1 MMKKTKTKGSQR
13 LLKVFASYYKPHWK
27 LFFLDMICATCV
39 SAVDLIFPYV
49 SKMSMERYLPNGMF
63 RTFFTV
69 MAVMVAAYIIRAVF
83 QYIITYWGHLMGVR
97 IEADMRADLFCHI
110 QAQSFRFFDNNRT
123 GALMSRLTAELFDIT
138 ELAHHGPEDLFMS
151 ALTLVGSLIVLST
164 IRWELALIL
173 AIALPFF
180 LLFTITQRRRMRQA
194 SMEEKRQ
201 TAGINTEIESSI
213 SGVRTAKAFT
223 NEAAEREKFTRS
235 NEKFKNAKGG
245 HYKAMGIFNSGMEF
259 TMSILQ
265 VITIAAG
272 GYFIMQGRM
281 TYIELFT
288 FSLYV
293 STFVSPIRKLST
305 FVEMYIK
312 GIAGFRRF
320 QEVMEQ
326 EPDLQDAPNAPALP
340 PVQGDVAFEHVCF
353 RYRPEGPDVLWDVEL
368 KISAGSCL
376 AVVGS
381 SGGGKT
387 TLCQLLPRFYDVT
400 GGRVTIDGVDVRTV
414 TQESLRQQIGIIQQD
429 VFLFADTIRENIR
442 YGRPGA
448 TDTEVEE
455 AAKRAEIHEEILA
468 LPQGYDTY
476 VGERGVLLSGGQK
489 QRVSIARVFLKDP
502 PILILDEATSALD
515 SVTEARIQAALDQ
528 LSCGRTSI
536 IIAHRLS
543 TIRGADKIAV
553 VEEAHIVEYGTHRE
567 LMERNGIYA
576 ALVHAQQEIF

>member
-1 MMKKTKTKGSQR
+1 MKADNRGKS
-13 LLKVFASYYKPHWK
+13 LLRVFASYYRPHWK
-27 LFFLDMICATCV
+27 LFLLDMICATCV

-49 SKMSMERYLPNGMF
+49 SKMSMENYLPNGMF
-63 RTFFTV
+63 RTFFIV
-69 MAVMVAAYIIRAVF
+69 MAVMMGAYVIRAVF

-97 IEADMRADLFCHI
+97 IEADMRRDLFCHI
-110 QAQSFRFFDNNRT
+110 QGQSFRFFDQNRT
-123 GALMSRLTAELFDIT
+123 GALMSRITAELFDIT

-151 ALTLVGSLIVLST
+151 ALTLVGALAILFT

-173 AIALPFF
+173 CIALPFF
-180 LLFTITQRRRMRQA
+180 LLFTMTQRRRMRKA

-223 NEAAEREKFTRS
+223 NEAVEREKFFRS

-312 GIAGFRRF
+312 GLAGLRRF
-320 QEVMEQ
+320 QEVMTL
-326 EPDLQDAPNAPALP
+326 EPELQDAPDAQALTS
-340 PVQGDVAFEHVCF
+340 VRGDIAFEGVRF
-353 RYRPEGPDVLWDVEL
+353 RYHPQGPDVLRGVDL
-368 KISAGSCL
+368 QIPAGSCL
-376 AVVGS
+376 AVVGP

-400 GGRVTIDGVDVRTV
+400 EGRVTIDGIDVRAV
-414 TQESLRQQIGIIQQD
+414 TQESLRRQIGIIQQD

-448 TDTEVEE
+448 TDAEVE
-455 AAKRAEIHEEILA
+455 AAARRAEIHEEILA

-528 LSCGRTSI
+528 LSHGRTCI

-543 TIRGADKIAV
+543 TIRGADRIAV
-553 VEEAHIVEYGTHRE
+553 VEEAHIVEYGTHQALLE
-567 LMERNGIYA
+567 QDGVYA
-576 ALVHAQQEIF
+576 ALVRAQQDIF

>member
-1 MMKKTKTKGSQR
+1 MKADNRSKR

-27 LFFLDMICATCV
+27 LFLLDMICATCV
-39 SAVDLIFPYV
+39 SAVDLTFPYV
-49 SKMSMERYLPNGMF
+49 SKMSMENYLPNGMF
-63 RTFFTV
+63 RTFFIV
-69 MAVMVAAYIIRAVF
+69 MAVMMGAYIIRAVF

-97 IEADMRADLFCHI
+97 IEADMRRDLFCHI
-110 QAQSFRFFDNNRT
+110 QKQSFHFFDQNRT
-123 GALMSRLTAELFDIT
+123 GALMSRITAELFDIT

-151 ALTLVGSLIVLST
+151 ILTLVGALIILFT

-173 AIALPFF
+173 CIALPFF
-180 LLFTITQRRRMRQA
+180 LVFTITQRRRMRKA

-213 SGVRTAKAFT
+213 SGIRTAKAFT
-223 NEAAEREKFTRS
+223 NESIEQEKFFKS
-235 NEKFKNAKGG
+235 NERFKNAKGG

-265 VITIAAG
+265 VITITAG

-293 STFVSPIRKLST
+293 STFVNPIRKLST

-312 GIAGFRRF
+312 GLAGLRRF
-320 QEVMEQ
+320 QEIMIL
-326 EPDLQDAPNAPALP
+326 EPELQDASDARVITE
-340 PVQGDVAFEHVCF
+340 VQGNIDFEEVCF
-353 RYRPEGPDVLWDVEL
+353 HYDSQGSAVLQNINL
-368 KISAGSCL
+368 HIPAGSCL
-376 AVVGS
+376 AVVGP

-400 GGRVTIDGVDVRTV
+400 EGRVTIDGVDVRAV
-414 TQESLRQQIGIIQQD
+414 TQESLRRQIGIIQQD

-442 YGRPGA
+442 YGRPDA
-448 TDTEVEE
+448 TDAEVE
-455 AAKRAEIHEEILA
+455 AAARRAEIHEEILA

-502 PILILDEATSALD
+502 PILVLDEATSALD

-528 LSCGRTSI
+528 LSHGRTCI

-543 TIRGADKIAV
+543 TIRGADRIAV
-553 VEEAHIVEYGTHRE
+553 VEGAHIVEYGTHQA
-567 LMERNGIYA
+567 LLKQNGVYA
-576 ALVHAQQEIF
+576 SLVRAQQDIF